1 MRTFSIL
8 LLLIFLVSCQ
18 SGVTYSEY
26 VSLPNGWTKN
36 EPVTFLIEENDTLA
50 KKNLFIMLRNDEHY
64 EFSNIYLIAK
74 MEVPNSDKVIVDT
87 LQYEMAT
94 PEGKW
99 LGDGYSAV
107 KESKLWYKE
116 QFVFPAKGKY
126 NIKIEQAMRKI
137 GDNEGVPVLKGMK
150 KLINKANQELK
161 NSIIVLLRVI
171 MKVSFS
177 DCPPSGEWGFLMH
190 RYTLAKLTTLII
202 NDF

>member
-1 MRTFSIL
+1 MPINLKMRTLSVL
-8 LLLIFLVSCQ
+8 LLWLTLVSCH
-18 SGVTYSEY
+18 SNVEYSQY

-36 EPVTFLIEENDTLA
+36 EPVTFLLEANDTLA

-74 MEVPNSDKVIVDT
+74 MEVPNSDKAIVDT

-99 LGDGYSAV
+99 LGHGYSAV

-137 GDNEGVPVLKGMK
+137 GDDEGIPILKGITEVG
-150 KLINKANQELK
+150 LREETNK
-161 NSIIVLLRVI
+161 
-171 MKVSFS
+171 
-177 DCPPSGEWGFLMH
+177 
-190 RYTLAKLTTLII
+190 
-202 NDF
+202 